1 MTGTPYFQKNRNQKA
16 SSKQDQRMKN
26 FPAKIALKI
35 ISFILLGKP
44 MATFTRNH

>member
-1 MTGTPYFQKNRNQKA
+1 
-16 SSKQDQRMKN
+16 MKKIL
-26 FPAKIALKI
+26 AKIALKI